1 MVEIHKLTEEDI
13 VYATFD
19 ENPNV
24 QPAIRAALVDAE
36 ARGLYEFGL
45 LTPRFF
51 IIYQNFQMNT
61 SINRTSFA
69 ASRENISKI
78 LSKLGR
84 ELPKVIYEVAPFAAS
99 PAA

>member
-1 MVEIHKLTEEDI
+1 MHKLTEEDI
-13 VYATFD
+13 TYASFD

-24 QPAIRAALVDAE
+24 QPAIRAALIDAE
-36 ARGLYEFGL
+36 AKALYEFGL
-45 LTPRFF
+45 LTPKFF

-69 ASRENISKI
+69 ATRENITKI
-78 LSKLGR
+78 LGKLGR
-84 ELPKVIYEVAPFAAS
+84 ELPKVIYEVAPFAGA